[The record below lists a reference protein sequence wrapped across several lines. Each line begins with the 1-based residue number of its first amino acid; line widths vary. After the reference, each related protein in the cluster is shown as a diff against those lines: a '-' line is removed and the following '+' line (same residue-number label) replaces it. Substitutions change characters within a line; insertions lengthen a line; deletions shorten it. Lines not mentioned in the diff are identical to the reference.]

1 MEGPTCARVALLGKN
16 YEGLALIGRDE
27 NIFKRKS
34 VLRHDMQFGIELS
47 QDGLAGLS

>member
-1 MEGPTCARVALLGKN
+1 MLELLCWGKN

-27 NIFKRKS
+27 NIFMRKS